1 VCEEGDGNRGAESWG
16 KKKTRTKT
24 RFNRRSELATPP
36 EKMHEKSM
44 FLVSSRLSI
53 KPVNRLIADD
63 RCDVCLQ

>member
-1 VCEEGDGNRGAESWG
+1 LS
-16 KKKTRTKT
+16 
-24 RFNRRSELATPP
+24 TPP

-44 FLVSSRLSI
+44 FLVSSRPSI